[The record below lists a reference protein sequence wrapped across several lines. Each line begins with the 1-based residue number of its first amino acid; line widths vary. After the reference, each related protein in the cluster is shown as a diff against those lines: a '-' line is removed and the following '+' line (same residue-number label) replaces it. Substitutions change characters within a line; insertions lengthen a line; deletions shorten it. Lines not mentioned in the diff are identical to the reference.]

1 MQVYTALEDNMLK
14 TFNISTEEER
24 EELFLNYPNAKL
36 INTYNNNL
44 IPPSDYR
51 RLDYPIRNYLQRKK
65 LKATKA
71 NVALAQNWYNNQ
83 KNKTA
88 EERYIDFKD
97 GIFGNKKV
105 NMQKFNN
112 LMYNLMGPDGLG
124 GETGPFIQSKL
135 DEFSFSTAY
144 ILDKLYNDADSANSL
159 KEAARNVIDSQ
170 RKMKPMP
177 SVTDEDNT
185 GLLGYLIGVG
195 GDLTQVASSAGVSI
209 AAGVATGAVT
219 ANPYAALGATAVS
232 SFLQIA
238 PNMITSYNL
247 DKARSLYPNANSL
260 EEAMGNLIDAD
271 QGEILTPV
279 GLAGIATIPE
289 MVGIRG
295 MGKFIMSKTGRGIF
309 GKAAQLMYT
318 SGTEGATEV
327 VQLLPE
333 AINTGLAQG
342 KSLKEASVDAV
353 DFVKDNALKTF
364 ISATTGSFAFSG
376 LGRAGKGILDTTW
389 NSNKN
394 MRVAIDQEKMET
406 IMTEVALLNQRR
418 IEANS
423 TELKEAI
430 DEQIKDKVNE
440 LESLVVRTSSVFNFA
455 EDRDFDQ
462 IDNIEE
468 LKKNYIRKV
477 QDLHTKATELDP
489 SEYQNALDLY
499 KQKFLEAQSRIK
511 GIVNKVSEKS
521 VEQGEK
527 VNKIYKNEV
536 VEETNEERKQVGIG
550 KIIELYR
557 GMATRIA
564 NKRKDAPNFDLN
576 ILTDEILTGKRGVLD
591 LIRNYEKYVTN
602 QQKQN
607 KPVAPLAGYI
617 NTNITRRAIEASNRV
632 LGDDFTVDEKV
643 LKKETVE
650 QPQPKLKKPEAVEK
664 ITEKLILEKAVRD
677 KIILSARKI
686 LGTRLPKLAN
696 KKDFKRE
703 IIKSLRDD
711 LFKTFKQ
718 DVFKIDRAYKD
729 FLADNFEQIFKNI
742 PQATLN
748 KRFSQVFTKKMVL
761 PSGKPLREK
770 TPEGDFVYGVPPISK
785 QQWVDYFT
793 KQPENQSSRSWNKTK
808 SSRKGALAQVLA
820 DELGSDQIVQAI
832 ADPEVATKF
841 KEIQELSGEELKP
854 GFAARVIQAIDR
866 TIEELDQ
873 FQRENLMMSL
883 PIVPV
888 FKGMLNIV
896 KKLVKAGTPFIDA
909 VEQAINSV
917 TKKNHPTI
925 AQQDL
930 DLLKETFSQEADLVG
945 LIIDPTKYKESKA
958 RVQDLLEKA
967 QLKETKAQIKGIDNT
982 IVKYAKDD
990 FVLASTPFEAN
1001 PNKKNAEK
1009 IIDEIS
1015 KHHRLYYNDLRK
1027 IRNTEKSEYELLV
1040 YNGSPKPFN
1049 ELGTRSG
1056 LIYLATNKREAKAYA
1071 DQNRGNVKNIYIQK
1085 NDIASEKAL
1094 ISTMNEL
1101 GINTTEGSIYE
1112 LIDQRFEDFYIGKE
1126 AMNKLKVAL
1135 AKKGFKGAR
1144 YTDGAQVVA
1153 GTTESIFVFD
1163 KSVISNKKRKYSRNY
1178 YIVEG
1183 ENYKNYLNKIF
1194 TTNEVTE
1201 EGEIIPYKIKKIVPS
1216 KNGSTLTIVY
1226 GSEGKKGKTFR
1237 KTVSNISS
1245 DPRIKWDESK
1255 IVKKEYIE
1263 NEDKF
1268 REKSHRQSEDN
1279 RKIIFD
1285 LLEKTKN
1292 NIEKASGKEKDDLI
1306 VDAHFMITALMN
1318 GTRGLGF
1325 GMFEIGNTD
1334 PRLKKLEQDYD
1345 IKNTKFIAEHNP
1357 PRSWI
1362 RDNVIMP
1369 YILGS
1374 FKGNNQ
1380 QQRAYAVSIIKGF
1393 KINLIPEVLDTK
1405 MNNEPIPSLK
1415 TNYSRSMGPTYTLGQ
1430 SALKRYEETGVIP
1443 KKKPEQIIEKPKKE
1457 ISEKPKVKTKV
1468 KKDTKIPISEFQ
1480 SNSEVFNKFLEKVTG
1495 IDWAARIE
1503 KNEAKLLGAQKKQG
1517 IFRKVLGIPYDAEDF
1532 AGLLYATLG
1541 KGELGNQQ
1549 LKFYDEKL
1557 FRPFAEG
1564 VRKYEVARQTTLDAW
1579 KKLKSSIK
1587 QYVPKG
1593 LKEINETGY
1602 SNEMSVRVYI
1612 WHTQGNVGLN
1622 KDNTTTNILND
1633 LEIDSKKY
1641 LDHLEIVRNNPQLK
1655 AWSDKVMSLFDDGY
1669 PPPTKNWVG
1678 GGIETDILGAIND
1691 TKRAEFLAP
1700 YLENAKEIFS
1710 PENMNKLE
1718 SLYGKEY
1725 VESLENALES
1735 MKTGRNRQY
1744 NKRTG
1749 FEKGLTN
1756 WITGSVG
1763 TIMFLNARS
1772 ALLQLI
1778 SSVNF
1783 LNLTDNNPIAAA
1795 RAAANIPQYTKDM
1808 AFLFNSEFLKGRRGG
1823 LRTDINADDIARAAE
1838 ESSNPLI
1845 ALTSQLLKK
1854 GFVLTQVADSAAIV
1868 LGGAVFY
1875 RNRVNSLMK
1884 KGMSQKDAEAEAFL
1898 RFQELT
1904 EESQQSSRPDK
1915 LSRQQRS
1922 TLGRFIL
1929 NFANT
1934 PMQYTRIIK
1943 KAILDLANGRGDRAT
1958 NVSKI
1963 LYYGAVQNIFFTA
1976 MQQGLFAL
1984 AFDDE
1989 EDDKKKI
1996 QTDSEKYADV
2006 LEGAVTTLLRGS
2018 GMYGAVGAAGLSILR
2033 RIQKDKE
2040 LGRGYDDTDQELIAL
2055 SPSLSAKLRKIATIE
2070 RYYSWKQYREKMDD
2084 LSMDNTHLRA
2094 AAAGLEFFNL
2104 PVERLLR
2111 KYDNISAALDR
2122 DLELNK
2128 RIALSLGWS
2137 KWSLNIKD
2145 EKPKKPFLRKKR
2157 RKKIRR

>member
-14 TFNISTEEER
+14 TFNISTEEEK

-44 IPPSDYR
+44 IPPSDYK
-51 RLDYPIRNYLQRKK
+51 RLDYPVRNYLQRKK
-65 LKATKA
+65 LKATKE
-71 NVALAQNWYNNQ
+71 NVALAENWYNNQ

-159 KEAARNVIDSQ
+159 KEAAKNVIDSQ

-185 GLLGYLIGVG
+185 GLLGYLVGVG
-195 GDLTQVASSAGVSI
+195 GDLTQVASSAGVSV
-209 AAGVATGAVT
+209 AAGIATTAVT
-219 ANPYAALGATAVS
+219 ANPYAGVVATGVS

-247 DKARSLYPNANSL
+247 DKARSLYPNASSL

-295 MGKFIMSKTGRGIF
+295 MSKFIMSKTGRGIF

-376 LGRAGKGILDTTW
+376 LGRAGTGILDTAW

-468 LKKNYIRKV
+468 LKKKYIKKV
-477 QDLHTKATELDP
+477 QDLHAKVTELDP
-489 SEYQNALDLY
+489 SEYQNALELY

-521 VEQGEK
+521 IEQGEE

-536 VEETNEERKQVGIG
+536 LEETNEERKQVGIG

-557 GMATRIA
+557 GMATKIA
-564 NKRKDAPNFDLN
+564 NKRKDAPDFDLN

-591 LIRNYEKYVTN
+591 LIRTYEKYVTN

-607 KPVAPLAGYI
+607 KPVAPLSGYI

-643 LKKETVE
+643 LKKEKVE
-650 QPQPKLKKPEAVEK
+650 QPQPKLKEPEAVEK

-677 KIILSARKI
+677 KIILSAKKI

-718 DVFKIDRAYKD
+718 DVFKVDRAYKD
-729 FLADNFEQIFKNI
+729 FLADNFKQIFKSI

-873 FQRENLMMSL
+873 FQRENLMMSVPL
-883 PIVPV
+883 IPV

-896 KKLVKAGTPFIDA
+896 KKLVKAGTPFINA

-917 TKKNHPTI
+917 TKENHPTI

-930 DLLKETFSQEADLVG
+930 DLIKETFDQEAQLVG
-945 LIIDPTKYKESKA
+945 QIIDPTKYKESKA
-958 RVQDLLEKA
+958 RLEELLEKA
-967 QLKETKAQIKGIDNT
+967 NLKGEAAKIKAIDGLMAKIK
-982 IVKYAKDD
+982 KDD
-990 FVLASTPFEAN
+990 FTTGEIAKAFEIN
-1001 PNKKNAEK
+1001 TNKENADK
-1009 IIDEIS
+1009 IIDEIANYHRTYFDDLKVILNPGKGVEEVLDQEVLIEEDTDS
-1015 KHHRLYYNDLRK
+1015 KGRAIKRFATTTEKDGVKTTTFTFNRGDK
-1027 IRNTEKSEYELLV
+1027 SASQRNTASVKPEVAFGEKFEIDPNDQGNQDNLEGVEVESVTEIRQGKSGVVADIKVSTKTGEIITYEGIKLRRK
-1040 YNGSPKPFN
+1040 SP
-1049 ELGTRSG
+1049 T
-1056 LIYLATNKREAKAYA
+1056 
-1071 DQNRGNVKNIYIQK
+1071 IQK
-1085 NDIASEKAL
+1085 DSK
-1094 ISTMNEL
+1094 SKNE
-1101 GINTTEGSIYE
+1101 TYYAQS
-1112 LIDQRFEDFYIGKE
+1112 GKNE
-1126 AMNKLKVAL
+1126 
-1135 AKKGFKGAR
+1135 
-1144 YTDGAQVVA
+1144 
-1153 GTTESIFVFD
+1153 
-1163 KSVISNKKRKYSRNY
+1163 
-1178 YIVEG
+1178 
-1183 ENYKNYLNKIF
+1183 KNYLNHLNKIF
-1194 TTNEVTE
+1194 STTTVTE
-1201 EGEIIPYKIKKIVPS
+1201 EGEIRQYEVKKIKFE
-1216 KNGSTLTIVY
+1216 KNKL
-1226 GSEGKKGKTFR
+1226 
-1237 KTVSNISS
+1237 NISYGYTINKKTKS
-1245 DPRIKWDESK
+1245 FKKVIPRLKEGRIVWDQKDRIKK
-1255 IVKKEYIE
+1255 AYVG
-1263 NEDKF
+1263 NEEKF
-1268 REKSHRQSEDN
+1268 REKSFRQSEEN
-1279 RKIIFD
+1279 RKIVFD
-1285 LLEKTKN
+1285 LLQKLKN
-1292 NIEKASGKEKDDLI
+1292 RIENASGEEKDNLI
-1306 VDAHFMITALMN
+1306 LEAHFITLSLISGGMN
-1318 GTRGLGF
+1318 GVGA
-1325 GMFEIGNTD
+1325 GMFEFGNMD
-1334 PRLKKLEQDYD
+1334 PRLKQLEEDYNY
-1345 IKNTKFIAEHNP
+1345 KGKGKFTAEHNA
-1357 PRSWI
+1357 PRYWI
-1362 RDNVIMP
+1362 QQNVIMP

-1374 FKGNNQ
+1374 FKGNNK
-1380 QQRAYAVSIIKGF
+1380 QQRTYAVSIVKGF
-1393 KINLIPEVLDTK
+1393 KINLIPDELNDK
-1405 MNNEPIPSLK
+1405 MNKKKIPSLN
-1415 TNYSRSMGPTYTLGQ
+1415 TTYQVSMGPTYTLGQ
-1430 SALKRYEETGVIP
+1430 SALKRLEETGVIP
-1443 KKKPEQIIEKPKKE
+1443 KKKPEQTIEKPKKE

-1503 KNEAKLLGAQKKQG
+1503 KNEARLLGAQKKQG

-1579 KKLKSSIK
+1579 KKLKSQVK

-1593 LKEINETGY
+1593 LKEINKTGY

-1612 WHTQGNVGLN
+1612 WHKQGNVGLN
-1622 KDNTTTNILND
+1622 PDNTTANVLND

-1641 LDHLEIVRNNPQLK
+1641 LDHIDVVESNPELK
-1655 AWSDKVMSLFDDGY
+1655 TWSNKVMSLFDDGY

-1795 RAAANIPQYTKDM
+1795 RAAANVKQYTKDM

-1943 KAILDLANGRGDRAT
+1943 KSILDLANGRGDRAT

-2070 RYYSWKQYREKMDD
+2070 RYYSWKQYREKMND